1 MRFIRSN
8 WLLPAVLTGLCCV
21 GAFNARANLLTTFPE
36 MGDLLRWGAFSLG
49 DGIVSTDT
57 TDQFEGTTDIYG
69 DVGVASEGDVTM
81 NGNATIHGDL
91 YWRSNGTLIMKGNS
105 NVTGTKHHN
114 AASDSILDNGVNEA
128 KNTSMHAASL
138 ASTFPYMGLT
148 SITSSMTITSSGALT
163 VLNLTDLVLT
173 NKSILTLNGSASD
186 NFVINVSRNFSLTSQ
201 SKIVLSGG
209 LGWDDV
215 LFNIKGTEN
224 NVTLDGQ
231 SSMSGILMANKRTV
245 SIAAASIVNGEV
257 IANKIKLSGSSQ
269 IVHPPVTSP

>member
-1 MRFIRSN
+1 
-8 WLLPAVLTGLCCV
+8 
-21 GAFNARANLLTTFPE
+21 
-36 MGDLLRWGAFSLG
+36 
-49 DGIVSTDT
+49 
-57 TDQFEGTTDIYG
+57 
-69 DVGVASEGDVTM
+69 
-81 NGNATIHGDL
+81 
-91 YWRSNGTLIMKGNS
+91 
-105 NVTGTKHHN
+105 
-114 AASDSILDNGVNEA
+114 
-128 KNTSMHAASL
+128 
-138 ASTFPYMGLT
+138 
-148 SITSSMTITSSGALT
+148 

-201 SKIVLSGG
+201 SKIVLSGD

-245 SIAAASIVNGEV
+245 SIAGASIVNGEV